1 MVLGDR
7 VVVRPGERI
16 TVDGVVLRGRS
27 AVDQAVLTGESMPVD
42 KGEGDAVYT
51 GTVNQFGRL
60 EIRTD
65 KLGHETT
72 LGQVIRLLAD
82 AQRHRSPLER
92 TADRYARL
100 FLPAVLTVSAL
111 VFAGTNG
118 PALWR
123 WTMTGA
129 APAIDVL
136 PTLAV
141 LVVACPCALVLAT
154 PAAVLAATARLARR
168 GVLVKGGAAIEGLAR
183 VNTVAFD
190 KTGTLTEGKPELGDC
205 IPLGSGSADLDRRR
219 NEVLRLA
226 AAAEQPSEH
235 PLARLLVAEAKGR
248 GLALPEIDDF
258 QAQPGAGVVARM
270 RLAGFDESQPHEH
283 TLLVGNLRL
292 VREHGVPISAGARAD
307 DRRPRPIRPDHA
319 GRRARRPGPG
329 RDRCSRPRTAGGAR
343 CDPRPEAPGTH

>member
-1 MVLGDR
+1 MADTEVEVSSDQLVVGDR

-42 KGEGDAVYT
+42 KGEGDPVFT

-60 EIRTD
+60 EIRAD
-65 KLGHETT
+65 KLGQETT

-100 FLPAVLTVSAL
+100 FLPAVLSVAAL
-111 VFAGTNG
+111 VFLGTNG
-118 PALWR
+118 PAIWR
-123 WTMTGA
+123 WLMTGDV
-129 APAIDVL
+129 PTIDLL

-154 PAAVLAATARLARR
+154 PAAVLAATARLAQR

-183 VNTVAFD
+183 VNTMAFD

-205 IPLGSGSADLDRRR
+205 IPLGSDLADINDRRD
-219 NEVLRLA
+219 EVLRLA

-235 PLARLLVAEAKGR
+235 PLARLLVAEAKRR

-258 QAQPGAGVVARM
+258 QAQPGAGVVARLN
-270 RLAGFDESQPHEH
+270 LAASEQAPARQSKPPGGQP
-283 TLLVGNLRL
+283 
-292 VREHGVPISAGARAD
+292 PAGSRT
-307 DRRPRPIRPDHA
+307 
-319 GRRARRPGPG
+319 GRG
-329 RDRCSRPRTAGGAR
+329 DFS
-343 CDPRPEAPGTH
+343 